1 MDEKVQ
7 KAFDNANYMA
17 TLVSQKNIL
26 VEELAQNLLH
36 YENGGTFTASK
47 ELINFVKTLL
57 DIGYLENVVL
67 VDDNNTP
74 INIENLKTFFD
85 KVVSVY
91 FESINEFYNKHNALI
106 KQRKIE
112 SLVDLYD

>member
-1 MDEKVQ
+1 MDERVQ

-26 VEELAQNLLH
+26 NEELSQNLLH
-36 YENGGTFTASK
+36 YESGGTFTASK

-57 DIGYLENVVL
+57 DIGYLENVVV

-74 INIENLKTFFD
+74 INVEDLKTFFD

-91 FESINEFYNKHNALI
+91 FEAVNEFFNKYNALI